1 MPPRPTGR
9 CRTTRKRAAGNRR
22 PSRGGVAVSL
32 LVLALA
38 PASRPDAPSR
48 SGPWLERVALDAPP
62 VVHRLPGRLREI
74 SGLALTDDG
83 RMLTHDDERAVV
95 YEVDAQAGTLRKGFG
110 LGDPV
115 ERGDFEGIATA
126 RGLVYLV
133 TSDGKVYETPE
144 GENDERTRF
153 EAYDTGLGRRC
164 EVEGLAF
171 DPDRDA
177 LLLACKNPRERAL
190 EGSVAIFGWSF
201 VTRALVPHPI
211 RVDMRGL
218 AEPIGATRF
227 QPSGIARI
235 EATGTYLLVAGPQ
248 AAVAEISPT
257 GDVLAVR
264 RLDPARHP
272 QAEGIAVT
280 ADGRLAIADEGGDGR
295 GRITIYATR
304 PDAGAGGA
312 LPGRGAAAPGRL
324 RRARAGS
331 GRQP

>member
-1 MPPRPTGR
+1 MAVNRW
-9 CRTTRKRAAGNRR
+9 TRR
-22 PSRGGVAVSL
+22 GVAASL
-32 LVLALA
+32 LVLGLS
-38 PASRPDAPSR
+38 PPTRSNTRPQSRP
-48 SGPWLERVALDAPP
+48 WLDRVALDAPP
-62 VVHRLPGRLREI
+62 VVHWLPSRLRET
-74 SGLALTDDG
+74 SGLALTEDG
-83 RMLTHDDERAVV
+83 RLLTHDDERAVV
-95 YEVDAQAGTLRKGFG
+95 YEVDAQEGTLRKGFG

-133 TSDGKVYETPE
+133 TSDGKIYETPE

-177 LLLACKNPRERAL
+177 LLLACKNPREEAL

-201 VTRALVPHPI
+201 VSRALVPHPI
-211 RVDMRGL
+211 RVDMRAL
-218 AEPIGATRF
+218 AEPIGAPRF

-248 AAVAEISPT
+248 AAVAEVSPT

-264 RLDPARHP
+264 RLDPTRHP

-280 ADGRLAIADEGGDGR
+280 TDGRLAIVDEGGDGR
-295 GRITIYATR
+295 GRITIYSTR
-304 PDAGAGGA
+304 PNGGA
-312 LPGRGAAAPGRL
+312 DTPSSP
-324 RRARAGS
+324 RAGS
-331 GRQP
+331 VPPP

>member
-9 CRTTRKRAAGNRR
+9 CRTTRSRTTGSRWAGRGAIAA
-22 PSRGGVAVSL
+22 SL

-38 PASRPDAPSR
+38 PATLPDAPPS
-48 SGPWLERVALDAPP
+48 SDHWLDRVALDAPP
-62 VVHRLPGRLREI
+62 VVHWLPSRLREI

-83 RMLTHDDERAVV
+83 RLLTHDDERAVV

-115 ERGDFEGIATA
+115 ERGDFEGVATA

-177 LLLACKNPRERAL
+177 LLLACKNPREKTL

-211 RVDMRGL
+211 LIDMRAL
-218 AEPIGATRF
+218 AEPIGAPRF

-235 EATGTYLLVAGPQ
+235 EATGTYLLLAGPQ
-248 AAVAEISPT
+248 AAVAEVSPT

-264 RLDPARHP
+264 RLDPGRHP

-280 ADGRLAIADEGGDGR
+280 ADGRLAIADEGGNGR

-304 PDAGAGGA
+304 PDSGAGAA
-312 LPGRGAAAPGRL
+312 T
-324 RRARAGS
+324 AGS
-331 GRQP
+331 ARLP